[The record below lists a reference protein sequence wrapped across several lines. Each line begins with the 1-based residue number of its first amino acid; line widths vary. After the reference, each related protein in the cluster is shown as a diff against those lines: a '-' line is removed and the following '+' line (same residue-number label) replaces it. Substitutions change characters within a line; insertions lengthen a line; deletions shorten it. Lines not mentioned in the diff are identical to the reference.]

1 MTSTHTS
8 QRILWFPANLQR
20 AAGMDTH
27 NRKVLVLVL
36 MLLLSQLACD
46 AHSVSECC
54 RQPPR
59 FCRLHVLLCRSG
71 SKNLGGVLTGDA
83 AAGILTL
90 GKRRED
96 EHRLQSRLHQLLQG
110 SRNQAAGI
118 LTMGKRTEEM
128 AGEHFMDWMSQSGTI
143 TTPLP
148 VLS

>member
-1 MTSTHTS
+1 MASLHTS
-8 QRILWFPANLQR
+8 QKMPWVPTNLQT
-20 AAGMDTH
+20 AAGKDMS

-59 FCRLHVLLCRSG
+59 NCRLHVLLCRSG
-71 SKNLGGVLTGDA
+71 SKNLGGTLTGDA

-96 EHRLQSRLHQLLQG
+96 DRLQSRLHQLLQG

-128 AGEHFMDWMSQSGTI
+128 GREQYIDWMTQSRTF

-148 VLS
+148 VLN